1 MAEWLKAH
9 AWKACVGE
17 TLPRVRIPLSPPIRI
32 NNLQA
37 SQRGFWVTNQDLDLS
52 PCFPLRPSNRFLW
65 VEASCGHAVHC
76 ALAGQG
82 RADRKSNGIVHI
94 TDWFTTL
101 LTMAGLPVPDDRVIG
116 RQGSVGFRNR
126 KAGEIEPRR
135 LYWNGEKLYGVKW
148 QNFKLVLMEQKYLT
162 DPLCRWDFR
171 PSSTWSRIPKSASR
185 IQPDTGKL
193 LPVVGSITRI
203 GPIASSPRFSAAG
216 VWRHRKQHFRF
227 GEARYA
233 RCWRR

>member
-1 MAEWLKAH
+1 
-9 AWKACVGE
+9 
-17 TLPRVRIPLSPPIRI
+17 
-32 NNLQA
+32 
-37 SQRGFWVTNQDLDLS
+37 
-52 PCFPLRPSNRFLW
+52 LR
-65 VEASCGHAVHC
+65 
-76 ALAGQG
+76 AGRQG

>member
-1 MAEWLKAH
+1 
-9 AWKACVGE
+9 
-17 TLPRVRIPLSPPIRI
+17 
-32 NNLQA
+32 
-37 SQRGFWVTNQDLDLS
+37 
-52 PCFPLRPSNRFLW
+52 
-65 VEASCGHAVHC
+65 VHC

-116 RQGSVGFRNR
+116 RQGPVGFRNR

-171 PSSTWSRIPKSASR
+171 PSSTWSRIPKSASL
-185 IQPDTGKL
+185 IQPDTGKPVAGRGIDHPNRPYRQLTAL
-193 LPVVGSITRI
+193 LSSGGLAASQATLSIRRSQICTMLASMSTRAKTPRSPAVPGSVC
-203 GPIASSPRFSAAG
+203 AD
-216 VWRHRKQHFRF
+216 
-227 GEARYA
+227 
-233 RCWRR
+233 